1 MFSKTKRVLALIL
14 AVLMMLT
21 IVPLTAAVKETKEQ
35 QNNVTVHK
43 IIPEEYDW
51 ENDAAYIDFEN
62 VDTDD
67 VPLSGELEGRG
78 LSLLTG
84 ESAGNTRASNIVDRG
99 YLSLGKNARRND
111 NPADMEAKPTV
122 SGAVYIKLHEALA
135 DKANT
140 PYIVKIDYYGGNLD
154 TDDGING
161 GSYIDLKYNSQTS
174 ASAGTRFTYGESWK
188 ENSIQ
193 SAYIE
198 LPKANFNEAN
208 GSCKA
213 DFRLETWTGAVVRIR
228 RISVITYEPINI
240 PEMKEVSVLK
250 DVANADFEELVVA
263 GADKMTDGVLTGS
276 VAGNG
281 LSLITGEST
290 GNTRGSNILSGG
302 YLLLG
307 KEARQNDNP
316 ADMAAK
322 PKVTGAVYV
331 KLDKPIAEKQDTA
344 YAVKIEYF
352 GGGLGLDGGSYIDF
366 CYTMKS
372 GTKNKK
378 ERFKLGSTY
387 NSGKTETGY
396 WLIPEADFQEDNG
409 GCKADFRFE
418 TWSGAQIKLK
428 SVSVVP
434 YNPAEV
440 TDVADAPAL
449 FEDNAQ
455 VSGIDFSNI
464 DAPKFDPYTGE
475 VLNGKI
481 EFDGLSVVTDIDNG
495 SQRAANRILPEGYML
510 LGKEA
515 RLNTLT
521 GSGTN
526 QGRIYVK
533 LNETLEN
540 KKNKAYAIKVD
551 YLDNIEKNTVPDDE
565 WNIASSSNTI
575 NALTWLTVVY
585 TNTEGIKTK
594 ETARYT
600 YGNGVG
606 SGAIKS
612 AYFLLPDANFSENV
626 DDNGQNKGADFKL
639 NCQTNQ
645 QQLKIRGISVVEYDP
660 EKTPAGASQD
670 EIAGL
675 FAAEA
680 DEVFVNVSAGERYGM
695 KYPDGTSAYKIVDN
709 NGEHFG
715 LQAIN
720 EALNFTITDPNV
732 KAAEKVTMKISYWD
746 IGTRSFSIQYNA
758 SRPENWEDLNPD
770 SFYTYYS
777 TPAFEMFDT
786 GELITI
792 EIPIENADFK
802 GKQNGG
808 ADFRIRA
815 NYISDF
821 YIEEISVK
829 IGVEDVTLRP
839 PVEFPEMTDINN
851 FKDRTVVGYQ
861 AWFEA
866 SDDLNSGWNHWN
878 SGSAPAGG
886 KQTFDIYPDINGY
899 PEEVLF
905 QTGYA
910 DFLNGQ
916 QALLYDGTSEE
927 AIDTQVK
934 WMQEYGIDG
943 FAVSRF
949 YSGTSQVQI
958 PGRTK
963 LDYMVEAAEK
973 YDRLFYMGY
982 DISGIGGNGLAGIR
996 RLQFDFV
1003 LNVEE
1008 KFVPSPNYAQ
1018 IDGKPVVSLW
1028 GFQGSEFNRYPNA
1041 ENALILINWF
1051 KERGYYVIGGVP
1063 DNNWANDTSD
1073 YKAVY
1078 EALDMITPWTV
1089 GRFNH
1094 TNAQS
1099 YLEGKYEQDRAWL
1112 DNFNAKNPGNE
1123 KEYMP
1128 TLFPGFSWANWASG
1142 PPNSTARLAGEFMW
1156 DQATLAKKYGFTSS
1170 FIAMFDEYDEGTS
1183 ILKMAEDSMSIPS
1196 DQYFVTAAAD
1206 GKFLSSDFYMRATG
1220 AITKMLRGELPV
1232 TDDIPIPHAT
1242 GPVFWRNGFERRYIN
1257 YKGSNNQMTTALAN
1271 VDVCVPDGEVLI
1283 NNGIEDLYML
1293 DMYEDPYK
1301 EGYTTT
1307 GDFSFKL
1314 NGLAAP
1320 TGGKGQFYFRIA
1332 ETDIEVR
1339 DNMVLSYNL
1348 RADTDLGGFVFVD
1361 LILDNGK
1368 KLSEISGSN
1377 VKAKRGTDG
1386 EWTPV
1391 TLALDSSLKG
1401 RTIESVIIGYESE
1414 YAGEFNAYID
1424 DIVIEYADATKDG
1437 LKKLVARAES
1447 LISGGNAAS
1456 YTADTVKDLQT
1467 VISKAN
1473 SLLKSGNI
1481 GESAL
1486 KAAYYELVNAMN
1498 ALVGVVKTKPTV
1510 KEPEEPEKPTDINN
1524 NQNNN
1529 LNNSQ
1534 NSDSNNDSQP
1544 DKPIETPEDPI
1555 ETPDEPGEQ
1564 QPPEEKPVDKSKEN
1578 TEKGSSLP
1586 WLLIG
1591 IIAGVTIILL
1601 GAMVIYSVKKGKKA

>member
-1 MFSKTKRVLALIL
+1 MFNKTKRALSVVLV
-14 AVLMMLT
+14 VLMVFM
-21 IVPLTAAVKETKEQ
+21 IMPLAAAVKETETPE
-35 QNNVTVHK
+35 NNVTVHK
-43 IIPEEYDW
+43 VIPENYDW
-51 ENDAAYIDFEN
+51 ENDAAYIDFESTEQ
-62 VDTDD
+62 DA
-67 VPLSGELEGRG
+67 VPLSGVLDGNG
-78 LSLLTG
+78 LSLLTS
-84 ESAGNTRASNIVDRG
+84 ESTGNTRASNIVDRG
-99 YLSLGKNARRND
+99 YLSLGKNARKND
-111 NPADMEAKPTV
+111 NPEDMEAKPTV
-122 SGAVYIKLHEALA
+122 SGAVYIRLHETLA
-135 DKANT
+135 NKANT

-154 TDDGING
+154 ADDGING

-188 ENSIQ
+188 EGAIQ

-208 GSCKA
+208 GNCKA
-213 DFRLETWTGAVVRIR
+213 DFRLETWTGAIVRIR

-250 DVANADFEELVVA
+250 DVANADFAELA
-263 GADKMTDGVLTGS
+263 GSDNSKMTDGVLEGPIT
-276 VAGNG
+276 GNG
-281 LSLITGEST
+281 LSLLTSEST

-322 PKVTGAVYV
+322 PKVTGAVYL
-331 KLDKPIAEKQDTA
+331 KLEKPVTEKQDTA
-344 YAVKIEYF
+344 YAVKIEYY

-366 CYTMKS
+366 CYT
-372 GTKNKK
+372 TKDGIQNKK
-378 ERFKLGSTY
+378 ERFKLGNTY

-409 GCKADFRFE
+409 SCKADFRFE
-418 TWSGAQIKLK
+418 TWSGAQIKIK
-428 SVSVVP
+428 SVSVVS
-434 YNPAEV
+434 YDPAEI
-440 TDVADAPAL
+440 TDVAQASAL
-449 FEDNAQ
+449 FNGNSDIA
-455 VSGIDFSNI
+455 GIDFGNI
-464 DAPKFDPYTGE
+464 DAPSFNPYTADILNGE
-475 VLNGKI
+475 VK
-481 EFDGLSVVTDIDNG
+481 FDGLSVVTNIANG
-495 SQRAANRILPEGYML
+495 NQRAANRILPEGYML

-533 LNETLEN
+533 LNETIEN
-540 KKNKAYAIKVD
+540 KQNKAYAIKVD
-551 YLDNIEKNTVPDDE
+551 YLDSIEKATVPDAE
-565 WNIASSSNTI
+565 WNISSTVNTI
-575 NALTWLTVVY
+575 NSLTWMSVVY
-585 TNTEGIKTK
+585 TNKEGSRTK
-594 ETARYT
+594 ETARYV
-600 YGNGVG
+600 YGGSVG
-606 SGAIKS
+606 SGTVKS
-612 AYFLLPDANFSENV
+612 AYFLLPDANLSENV
-626 DDNGQNKGADFKL
+626 DDNGQNKGADFKI

-645 QQLKIRGISVVEYDP
+645 QQLKIRSISVVEYDSD
-660 EKTPAGASQD
+660 KTSADASQNV
-670 EIAGL
+670 IAGL

-720 EALNFTITDPNV
+720 EALSFTITDPNV
-732 KAAEKVTMKISYWD
+732 KAAEKVTMKLSYWD

-758 SRPENWEDLNPD
+758 SRPDNWEELNPD
-770 SFYTYYS
+770 SFYNYYS

-786 GELITI
+786 GNLITI
-792 EIPIENADFK
+792 EIPIENADFQ

-829 IGVEDVTLRP
+829 IGVEDVTVRP
-839 PVEFPEMTDINN
+839 PVEFPEMTDTNN
-851 FKDRTVVGYQ
+851 FKDKTVVGYQ
-861 AWFEA
+861 AWFKA
-866 SDDLNSGWNHWN
+866 SDDLESGWDHWN

-886 KQTFDIYPDINGY
+886 KQKFDIYPDINGY
-899 PEEVLF
+899 SEDVLYK
-905 QTGYA
+905 TGYA
-910 DFLNGQ
+910 NFLDGRS
-916 QALLYDGTSEE
+916 ALLYDGTSEE
-927 AIDTQVK
+927 AIDTQVR

-949 YSGTSQVQI
+949 YSGTSQVKT

-1008 KFVPSPNYAQ
+1008 KFVSSPNYAQ

-1063 DNNWANDTSD
+1063 DNNWAKDTSD

-1094 TNAQS
+1094 TNAQP
-1099 YLEGKYEQDRAWL
+1099 YLKAKYEQDRAWL
-1112 DNFNAKNPGNE
+1112 DDFNAKNPDNQ
-1123 KEYMP
+1123 KSYMP
-1128 TLFPGFSWANWASG
+1128 TLFPGFSWATWASG
-1142 PPNSTARLAGEFMW
+1142 PPNATSRLAGEFIW

-1206 GKFLSSDFYMRATG
+1206 GKFLSSDFYMRATA
-1220 AITKMLRGELPV
+1220 AITKMLRGELPI
-1232 TDDIPIPHAT
+1232 TDDIPIAHSN

-1257 YKGSNNQMTTALAN
+1257 YKANNNQMTTALAN

-1283 NNGIEDLYML
+1283 NSGIEDLYMI
-1293 DMYEDPYK
+1293 DMYEDPYQ

-1320 TGGKGQFYFRIA
+1320 NGGKGQFYFRIA

-1361 LILDNGK
+1361 LMFDNGK
-1368 KLSEISGSN
+1368 KLSEISGSK

-1391 TLALDSSLKG
+1391 TLAIDSSLKG
-1401 RTIESVIIGYESE
+1401 RTIQSVIVGYESE

-1424 DIVIEYADATKDG
+1424 DIVIEYTDATNEG
-1437 LKKLVARAES
+1437 LKALVARAES
-1447 LISGGNAAS
+1447 IISDEKAAG
-1456 YTADTVKDLQT
+1456 YTSETVKNLRT
-1467 VISKAN
+1467 VISKVKD
-1473 SLLKSGNI
+1473 LLKSGASD
-1481 GESAL
+1481 SAV
-1486 KAAYYELVNAMN
+1486 KAAYYDLIGAMN
-1498 ALVGVVKTKPTV
+1498 SLVGIVKTNSPI
-1510 KEPEEPEKPTDINN
+1510 INPAVPDNSSGTN
-1524 NQNNN
+1524 NDKNNN
-1529 LNNSQ
+1529 LNDGTNNSGQ
-1534 NSDSNNDSQP
+1534 SNEQVETPQES
-1544 DKPIETPEDPI
+1544 IETPNDSDENQ
-1555 ETPDEPGEQ
+1555 TPP
-1564 QPPEEKPVDKSKEN
+1564 DKTADNSKGN
-1578 TEKGSSLP
+1578 TEQGSSIP

-1591 IIAGVTIILL
+1591 IIAGVTAILL
-1601 GAMVIYSVKKGKKA
+1601 GVMIIYSIKKNKKT